1 MSGRYGTLPCDLTRE
16 WSAQPGPL
24 SVSRVAMSTVVRK
37 PSRKHPCEDR
47 VTPMAKT
54 KMLHNNTNNQPNART
69 NAAKA

>member
-1 MSGRYGTLPCDLTRE
+1 VSGRYGTLRSDVLVRPAR
-16 WSAQPGPL
+16 AP
-24 SVSRVAMSTVVRK
+24 VRVAMSTVVRK